1 MFLSSVK
8 GNWVVLAV
16 PCGFDCWVFECFYLL
31 AEQNGNEY
39 SEVNESFDCCVFW
52 KIDVLIISKA
62 IWSEIFVWRETVAF
76 AGGPWAVNCVQ
87 LVPNPQ
93 LTQ

>member
-1 MFLSSVK
+1 M
-8 GNWVVLAV
+8 
-16 PCGFDCWVFECFYLL
+16 
-31 AEQNGNEY
+31 
-39 SEVNESFDCCVFW
+39 NESFDCCVFW

-87 LVPNPQ
+87 LVP
-93 LTQ
+93 